1 MRPRRRGG
9 GDGGESAR
17 RRPSASRAQEWR
29 AARTSTPTARSRG
42 RWRADWVACCLSD
55 GRAPVARYHARG
67 CDCEPLRRAS
77 CLLCGSFLSFHI
89 RFGPVRSTTHERCE
103 AQRREAAESGR
114 AEPRKRSVRL
124 TREVARPRVSLY
136 SPPPPA
142 HLASAAFPLA
152 TCRSKWRHGAA
163 REGCAHNVLAPARAA
178 LTNHCPRDDCTRLL
192 FFARI
197 LQIFIVD
204 RRATKPSHSKGLRRL
219 RDRPPPRPAPPAPPP
234 APLLTSTSIAFRI
247 PFLSSRTAVNMSTT
261 APRSRAEASSAERSS
276 RCTTTLSPPPSGR
289 MKPKSPLKRKN
300 VPV

>member
-1 MRPRRRGG
+1 MHQETLRLLRDQLAAVASEARSREITRDHSRSLEITRRRLAQRRGLRSRPSLTASRPLPRRQSARSLLPAQVGRRLPMRPRRRGG

-103 AQRREAAESGR
+103 AQRREAESGR

-124 TREVARPRVSLY
+124 TREVARPRVSL
-136 SPPPPA
+136 
-142 HLASAAFPLA
+142 
-152 TCRSKWRHGAA
+152 
-163 REGCAHNVLAPARAA
+163 
-178 LTNHCPRDDCTRLL
+178 
-192 FFARI
+192 
-197 LQIFIVD
+197 
-204 RRATKPSHSKGLRRL
+204 
-219 RDRPPPRPAPPAPPP
+219 
-234 APLLTSTSIAFRI
+234 
-247 PFLSSRTAVNMSTT
+247 
-261 APRSRAEASSAERSS
+261 
-276 RCTTTLSPPPSGR
+276 
-289 MKPKSPLKRKN
+289 
-300 VPV
+300 